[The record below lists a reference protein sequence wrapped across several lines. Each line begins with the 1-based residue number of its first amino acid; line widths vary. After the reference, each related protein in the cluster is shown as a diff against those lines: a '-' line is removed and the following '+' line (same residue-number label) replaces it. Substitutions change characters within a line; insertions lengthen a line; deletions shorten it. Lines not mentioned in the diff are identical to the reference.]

1 MCMTQ
6 AGGFMPAKDI
16 GIDLGTRN
24 SLVFSTGKG
33 IVLREPSVVVYDKDT
48 EKIRA
53 IGEEA
58 RQMASHLTS
67 NMEVIWPIRRGVIVD
82 YNVMEKMLKY
92 FISQAMGRRA
102 FRKPRVS
109 ISVPSGI
116 TEIERKAIEEAAYQ
130 SGAREVFLVDEP
142 IAAAIGAGVDIT
154 KPFGNLI
161 VDIGAGTTD
170 VAVISVGGVVVSASV
185 KVAGDNFDHAIMN
198 YVCEKHSLFI
208 GEDAA
213 ENIKIKIGTASEEA
227 DLRTMEVK
235 GRNIIT
241 GLPKVA
247 TLTSEEIR
255 TALRETTGQIS
266 MIEHLLTQYDTEND
280 AQKREKLLAGAAV
293 LGAYIKRYGNLLL
306 VSHRE
311 ETADIRDLSRCFEDS
326 FVNLELLDVKCLCA
340 LPADVILA
348 TKDMLRIYR
357 TFETVLEDCLFDLH
371 SVWVNAR
378 ERKGQFLVSIDFVC
392 DTDLSG
398 HKADADLYS
407 CEDGTCRFT
416 FQLQK
421 GGEGA

>member
-1 MCMTQ
+1 
-6 AGGFMPAKDI
+6 MPAKDI

-24 SLVFSTGKG
+24 SLVFSTGRG
-33 IVLREPSVVVYDKDT
+33 IVLREPSVVIYDKDT

-67 NMEVIWPIRRGVIVD
+67 NMEVIWPIRGGVIVD

-116 TEIERKAIEEAAYQ
+116 TEIERKAMEEAAYQ
-130 SGAREVFLVDEP
+130 SGAREVFLVEEP

-185 KVAGDNFDHAIMN
+185 KVAGDNFNHAIMN
-198 YVCEKHSLFI
+198 YVREKHSLFI

-255 TALRETTGQIS
+255 TALRETTGQIV
-266 MIEHLLTQYDTEND
+266 E
-280 AQKREKLLAGAAV
+280 AV
-293 LGAYIKRYGNLLL
+293 HG
-306 VSHRE
+306 
-311 ETADIRDLSRCFEDS
+311 
-326 FVNLELLDVKCLCA
+326 
-340 LPADVILA
+340 
-348 TKDMLRIYR
+348 
-357 TFETVLEDCLFDLH
+357 VLEKTPQ
-371 SVWVNAR
+371 
-378 ERKGQFLVSIDFVC
+378 E
-392 DTDLSG
+392 
-398 HKADADLYS
+398 
-407 CEDGTCRFT
+407 
-416 FQLQK
+416 
-421 GGEGA
+421 